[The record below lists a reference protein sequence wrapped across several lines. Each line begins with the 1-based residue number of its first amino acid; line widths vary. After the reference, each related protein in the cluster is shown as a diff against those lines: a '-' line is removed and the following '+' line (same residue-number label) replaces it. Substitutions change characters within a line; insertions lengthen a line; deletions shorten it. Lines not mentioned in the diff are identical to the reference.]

1 METEVQAFYKNKT
14 IFVTGGSGFLGK
26 VVIEKIMRT
35 TEVKRLYIL
44 MRPKRGVEI
53 HERIA
58 SWLTDPVFQNLLN
71 VKPNA
76 FECLVPIAGDC
87 AELDLGISEQ
97 DRQILR
103 NEVQIVI
110 HSAATVRF
118 NEPLH
123 HALDI
128 NVRATRLVMELGK
141 EMQHLE
147 SFVHVSTA
155 FSNCVV
161 NHIKET
167 YYPELLSCPAAKVL
181 ELKEQLSNELLDKM
195 TPALLDKFPNTY
207 TYTKA
212 LAEHLVQTESG
223 DLPMCIFRP
232 GIIIA
237 SYKEPVSGWID
248 NLYGPISILLAA
260 AFGVMRIC
268 RVDVKKEANVVPVDF
283 CANLLIASVWKTAI
297 DAKSAKEQKPEHIT
311 QKDGENSTNNP
322 IQKEEEQKTFGK
334 PIYNFVSSEHNPLTW
349 GAFIGKVSELGP
361 AYPITKMMWFPFLIP
376 TNSQFLYQLLI
387 FFYHVIPGYAIDL
400 ILRLRG
406 KRPRMVKLYEKI
418 HKNFELLG
426 PFVDRSWKFQTTNM
440 QRLWEHMSIS
450 DRKVYEFDITKVN
463 WNEYFSRAL
472 AGMRIYL
479 AKEEPG
485 NESIERGQKIRARF
499 EILHRLL
506 QVIVCSAGAVILW
519 SMVKLL
525 IRF

>member
-1 METEVQAFYKNKT
+1 
-14 IFVTGGSGFLGK
+14 
-26 VVIEKIMRT
+26 
-35 TEVKRLYIL
+35 

-58 SWLTDPVFQNLLN
+58 SWPTYPLFQNLLN
-71 VKPNA
+71 VKANA

-97 DRQILR
+97 DRQILK

-155 FSNCVV
+155 YSNCVV

-181 ELKEQLSNELLDKM
+181 ELKDQLSNELLDKM

-232 GIIIA
+232 GIIIT
-237 SYKEPVSGWID
+237 SYKEPVSGWMD
-248 NLYGPISILLAA
+248 NFNGPIIILHAA

-297 DAKSAKEQKPEHIT
+297 DAKK
-311 QKDGENSTNNP
+311 
-322 IQKEEEQKTFGK
+322 QKTFEK

-361 AYPITKMMWFPFLIP
+361 AYPITKMIWFPFLIP

-406 KRPRMVKLYEKI
+406 KRPRMVKIYEKI
-418 HKNFELLG
+418 HKNFEILG
-426 PFVDRSWKFQTTNM
+426 PFAEMNWKFQTTNM

-450 DRKVYEFDITKVN
+450 DRKNYEFDMTKVN
-463 WNEYFSRAL
+463 WNEYFGRAL

-485 NESIERGQKIRARF
+485 NESIERGKKIRARF

-506 QVIVCSAGAVILW
+506 QVIVCSAGAAILW
-519 SMVKLL
+519 SMVTLL